1 MRTTDKCLNSLA
13 ERLNRLTNQP
23 LEPWTRDESGVSSAV
38 GNFHISRAN
47 GGVALHQMG
56 NTSGGVT
63 DVFFSGHVPKREL
76 ERMIRAFITGIEY
89 QQGQRNDLT

>member
-1 MRTTDKCLNSLA
+1 MRTTDKCLKSLA
-13 ERLNRLTNQP
+13 RRLNRLTNQP
-23 LEPWTRDESGVSSAV
+23 LEPWTRDESGWSSVV

-47 GGVALHQMG
+47 GGAALHQIS

-63 DVFFSGHVPKREL
+63 DVFFSGHVTKREL
-76 ERMIRAFITGIEY
+76 ERMIRAFITGVEY

>member
-13 ERLNRLTNQP
+13 MRLNRLTNQP
-23 LEPWTRDESGVSSAV
+23 LVPWTHTNSAVSSLP
-38 GNFHISRAN
+38 GNFHISHAN
-47 GGVALHQMG
+47 GGVALHQIS

-63 DVFFSGHVPKREL
+63 DVFFHGHVPKREL

-89 QQGQRNDLT
+89 QQRNDLT